1 MIEKIKKRNDLIKF
15 MPKIK
20 KYVVMEIILL
30 LGAVL
35 YYLSFVNK
43 GIDLF
48 DEGYFV
54 HAAER
59 IFQGEQP
66 YRDFALQYTPV
77 YFYLLAF
84 LYKIF
89 GPSILVG
96 RFFSLSICILIVFF
110 TFMSVA
116 FFSCS

>member
-1 MIEKIKKRNDLIKF
+1 

-20 KYVVMEIILL
+20 KYVVLEIVLL
-30 LGAVL
+30 FAAAV
-35 YYLSFVNK
+35 YYLFFVNK

-66 YRDFALQYTPV
+66 YKDFALQYVPA

-84 LYKIF
+84 LYKILS
-89 GPSILVG
+89 PSILVG
-96 RFFSLSICILIVFF
+96 RFLNLFICLLIIFF
-110 TFMSVA
+110 TF
-116 FFSCS
+116 FTL